1 MKIGN
6 QEKLTI
12 INIELKIIEPLPPK
26 STGITR

>member
-12 INIELKIIEPLPPK
+12 INIELKIIETLLSK